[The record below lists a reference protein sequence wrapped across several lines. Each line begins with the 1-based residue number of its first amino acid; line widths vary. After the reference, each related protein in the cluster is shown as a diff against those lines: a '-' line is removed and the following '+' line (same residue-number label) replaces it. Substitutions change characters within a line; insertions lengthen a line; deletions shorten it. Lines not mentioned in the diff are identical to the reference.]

1 MLCPEVFNFPIPPFN
16 VDYIKGGKWTDMQTS
31 PKVIEAMKS
40 LQFARMVSVVVP
52 ANERLLVDNIADELT
67 SGTCSLYLVKQF
79 PLSEMV
85 RTEFLE
91 AFVKR
96 GKLHGISSRTRLETD
111 DCAAISPEGMLLLSL
126 TKATYQRIKS
136 CSSSNFR
143 KRGKYYLKIDLTSAD
158 AKKDFEQESLAFDM
172 IIRWIPPNVPSH
184 MGSSQGNVV
193 SIRSIEVYLRNS
205 RQIKIQKLSAASSK
219 LVQLDETS
227 IPLLGIEDGKNA
239 PSDGQTFCTPDEIM
253 EYIGLLVL
261 DCNIG
266 PHEFLSTYSID
277 GCTQQV
283 DKAWLL
289 HQQGL
294 FTPKEVGGI
303 ISQLA
308 NFIEDNMQP
317 AGDKC
322 GIPWVALHV
331 QGFPNFP
338 LGYAGKGECGIC
350 YDYDKAY
357 TIVINNQGEVLLR
370 KLFGCSGRGP
380 IISGDPLI

>member
-96 GKLHGISSRTRLETD
+96 D
-111 DCAAISPEGMLLLSL
+111 
-126 TKATYQRIKS
+126 
-136 CSSSNFR
+136 
-143 KRGKYYLKIDLTSAD
+143 LKIDLTSAD